1 MVRYIAVDAGKYAT
15 KTAEFIVSENGTRRT
30 KFETKIAPGDF
41 RDDAIERETFIAEN
55 DGRVLK
61 IGHGASGEGA
71 ELTTSK
77 QSSIHRICTLA
88 AIAGFCSD
96 NETDEVY
103 LATGLPAKEWQVVE
117 KREAYKAYFPTD
129 EQTVKIKRTSAS
141 PIEEKHFVIK
151 KVYVFPESIGALQMD
166 DSPKYDPSALYGVLD
181 IGNLNLNATLWQ
193 GSELIAD
200 ESVTDELGAAS
211 LVSGLAQELSAEFT
225 RVNTRLVDSILKKKP
240 GKRMLPGSPE
250 VQEKSKAFI
259 HEYLKTHAEKIKRC
273 CDARKWALDYMQ
285 LVAIGGTSTILH
297 DELAEAFGGQLMFLS
312 NPAFANAYGYLRMM
326 CARIPEIGTVIP
338 LNEVTKL

>member
-15 KTAEFIVSENGTRRT
+15 KTAEFIVSENGIRRA
-30 KFETKIAPGDF
+30 KFETKMAPGDF

-55 DGRVLK
+55 DGKVLK

-117 KREAYKAYFPTD
+117 KREAYKAYFPID
-129 EQTVKIKRTSAS
+129 EQTVKIKRTSTS

-211 LVSGLAQELSAEFT
+211 LTSGLAQELSAEFT

-240 GKRMLPGSPE
+240 EKRMLPGSPE
-250 VQEKSKAFI
+250 VQEKSRAFI
-259 HEYLKTHAEKIKRC
+259 HEYLKAHAEKIKRC

-297 DELAEAFGGQLMFLS
+297 DELAEAFGDQLMFLS